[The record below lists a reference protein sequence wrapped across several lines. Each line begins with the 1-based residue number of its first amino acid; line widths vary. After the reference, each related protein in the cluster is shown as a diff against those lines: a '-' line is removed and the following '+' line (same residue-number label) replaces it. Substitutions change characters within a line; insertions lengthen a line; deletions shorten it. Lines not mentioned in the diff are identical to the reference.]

1 MASNRFAKKMEENHK
16 EDVKK
21 IVQSNKDNDLDTK
34 SSDEVNNVVED
45 TNKADN
51 SADVNENED
60 TNETDNVS
68 DVTEDEGKDESN
80 GNNSST
86 DKAAKKKLKIDD
98 AKAITKDKFG
108 LGVRVD
114 VLKEIENINKVY
126 KKNSIK
132 SNASIVVEKAL
143 ATIYDEST
151 KSFNLDVEKKADL
164 KTTTFNIDTKYI
176 KAVEHLAEDKNVSKS
191 EVFDLLIREA
201 LSNLY
206 E

>member
-1 MASNRFAKKMEENHK
+1 MANNRFAEKMEKNHK
-16 EDVKK
+16 DDVKK

-34 SSDEVNNVVED
+34 SYDEVNNVVED

-51 SADVNENED
+51 SADVNEN
-60 TNETDNVS
+60 
-68 DVTEDEGKDESN
+68 EGKDESN

>member
-1 MASNRFAKKMEENHK
+1 MANNRFAEKMEKNHK
-16 EDVKK
+16 DDVKK

-51 SADVNENED
+51 SADVNE
-60 TNETDNVS
+60 
-68 DVTEDEGKDESN
+68 DEGKDESN

-86 DKAAKKKLKIDD
+86 DKVAKKKLKIDD